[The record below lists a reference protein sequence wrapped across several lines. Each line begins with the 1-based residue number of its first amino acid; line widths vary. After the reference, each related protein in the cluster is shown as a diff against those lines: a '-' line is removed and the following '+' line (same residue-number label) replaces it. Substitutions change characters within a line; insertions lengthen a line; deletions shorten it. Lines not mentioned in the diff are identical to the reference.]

1 MKTSMNLTTLTTG
14 LMASL
19 LLAGSALAMDSAA
32 IEERMAKISEQTAT
46 SEASRVEALETQ
58 VKELEALI
66 QMMLDEEDSDS

>member
-1 MKTSMNLTTLTTG
+1 MNLTRLTTG